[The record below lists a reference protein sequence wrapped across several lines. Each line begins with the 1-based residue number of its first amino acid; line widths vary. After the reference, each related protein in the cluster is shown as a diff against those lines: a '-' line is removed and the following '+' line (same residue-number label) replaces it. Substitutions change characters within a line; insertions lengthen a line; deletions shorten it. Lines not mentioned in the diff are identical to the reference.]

1 MQLREVV
8 EELVKKLVTQ
18 SEEVEVSESE
28 SDRGENVIV
37 FSVRVAKQDM
47 GRVIGKKGV
56 TITALRTIVGAFGVK
71 QNQRYVFELVEED

>member
-1 MQLREVV
+1 MKLKEVV

-18 SEEVEVSESE
+18 PEQVEVEESQ
-28 SDRGENVIV
+28 SDRDENVLV
-37 FSVRVAKQDM
+37 FSVRVAKKDM
-47 GRVIGKKGV
+47 GRVIGKKGG